1 MSSLQDVKNRFE
13 IIGQSALLNIALETA
28 IKVAPT
34 DISVLITGESGVGK
48 EAFSKI
54 IHALSKRKHGPFI
67 AVNCGAI
74 PGGTIDSELFGHEKG
89 SFTGAHDTRKGYFET
104 VNGGTIFLDEVGELP
119 LETQSRL
126 LRVLESGEFLK
137 VGSSKVQKTDV
148 RIIAATNRDLLEFAQ
163 KGRFREDLY
172 YRLCTV
178 PIKVPPL
185 RDRKEDI
192 YTIFRKFAVD
202 FADAYHMQPISLEA
216 QAQHVL
222 SNYRWPGNVRQLKNI
237 TEQLSVLEESR
248 IISAEILLRY
258 LPEERSSLPT
268 LTTGASSGADT
279 GFSER
284 DIFYKV
290 LYDMRKDV
298 SDLKKLVVGLI
309 QHTANRDEF
318 IAHNQELIG
327 TLFNG
332 QDVSLHNAPPI
343 TMPDQPLPPAS
354 TPFIVTYPKEHVIE
368 ASETQADTVTESL
381 SLEDK
386 EIEMIRKALNKNKG
400 RRKRAAEELG
410 ISERTL
416 YRKIKQY
423 NIEG

>member
-13 IIGQSALLNIALETA
+13 IIGQSSLLNIALETA
-28 IKVAPT
+28 TKVAPT

-89 SFTGAHDTRKGYFET
+89 SFTGAGDMRKGYFET

-126 LRVLESGEFLK
+126 LRVLESGEFIK

-148 RIIAATNRDLLEFAQ
+148 RIIAATNRDLLEFAH

-185 RDRKEDI
+185 RERKEDI
-192 YTIFRKFAVD
+192 YTIFRKFALD
-202 FADAYHMQPISLEA
+202 FADAYHMQPITLNQ
-216 QAQHVL
+216 QAQHLLV
-222 SNYRWPGNVRQLKNI
+222 NYRWPGNIRQLKNI
-237 TEQLSVLEESR
+237 TEQLSVLEENR
-248 IISAEILLRY
+248 NITGETMLRY
-258 LPEERSSLPT
+258 LPEERTTLPT
-268 LTTGASSGADT
+268 LSTASSSEN

-318 IAHNQELIG
+318 IAHNQDLIG
-327 TLFNG
+327 TLFNN
-332 QDVSLHNAPPI
+332 QEVATPLAAPI
-343 TMPDQPLPPAS
+343 QMGESPASTPS
-354 TPFIVTYPKEHVIE
+354 TPFIVTYPKEHMIE
-368 ASETQADTVTESL
+368 ASEALSDTVTESL
-381 SLEDK
+381 SLEHK
-386 EIEMIRKALNKNKG
+386 EIEMIRKALDKHKG
-400 RRKRAAEELG
+400 RRKRAADELG

>member
-13 IIGQSALLNIALETA
+13 IIGQSSLLNIALETA
-28 IKVAPT
+28 TKVAPT

-89 SFTGAHDTRKGYFET
+89 SFTGAGDMRKGYFET
-104 VNGGTIFLDEVGELP
+104 VSGGTIFLDEVGELP

-126 LRVLESGEFLK
+126 LRVLESGEFIK

-148 RIIAATNRDLLEFAQ
+148 RIIAATNRDLLEFAH

-185 RDRKEDI
+185 RERKEDI
-192 YTIFRKFAVD
+192 YTIFRKFALD
-202 FADAYHMQPISLEA
+202 FADAYHMQPITLNQ
-216 QAQHVL
+216 QAQHLLV
-222 SNYRWPGNVRQLKNI
+222 NYRWPGNIRQLKNI
-237 TEQLSVLEESR
+237 TEQLSVLEENR
-248 IISAEILLRY
+248 NITGETMLRY
-258 LPEERSSLPT
+258 LPEERTTLPT
-268 LTTGASSGADT
+268 LSTASSSDN

-318 IAHNQELIG
+318 IAHNQDLIG
-327 TLFNG
+327 TLFNN
-332 QDVSLHNAPPI
+332 QEVATPLAAPI
-343 TMPDQPLPPAS
+343 QMAESPASTPS
-354 TPFIVTYPKEHVIE
+354 TPFIVTYPKEHMIE
-368 ASETQADTVTESL
+368 ASEALSDTVTESL
-381 SLEDK
+381 SLEHK
-386 EIEMIRKALNKNKG
+386 EIEMIRKALEKHKG
-400 RRKRAAEELG
+400 RRKRAADELG

>member
-13 IIGQSALLNIALETA
+13 IIGQSSLLNIALETA
-28 IKVAPT
+28 TKVAPT

-89 SFTGAHDTRKGYFET
+89 SFTGAGDMRKGYFET

-126 LRVLESGEFLK
+126 LRVLESGEFIK

-148 RIIAATNRDLLEFAQ
+148 RIIAATNRDLLEFAH

-185 RDRKEDI
+185 RERKEDI
-192 YTIFRKFAVD
+192 YTIFRKFALD
-202 FADAYHMQPISLEA
+202 FADAYHMQPITLNL
-216 QAQHVL
+216 QAQHLLV
-222 SNYRWPGNVRQLKNI
+222 NYRWPGNIRQLKNI
-237 TEQLSVLEESR
+237 TEQLSVLEENR
-248 IISAEILLRY
+248 NITGETMLRY
-258 LPEERSSLPT
+258 LPEERTTLPT
-268 LTTGASSGADT
+268 LSTASSSDN

-318 IAHNQELIG
+318 IAHNQDLIG
-327 TLFNG
+327 TLFNN
-332 QDVSLHNAPPI
+332 QEVATPLTAPIQMAESPVSTP
-343 TMPDQPLPPAS
+343 T
-354 TPFIVTYPKEHVIE
+354 TPFIVTYPKEHMIE
-368 ASETQADTVTESL
+368 ASEALSDTVTESL
-381 SLEDK
+381 SLEHK
-386 EIEMIRKALNKNKG
+386 EIEMIRKALDKHKG
-400 RRKRAAEELG
+400 RRKRAADELG

>member
-54 IHALSKRKHGPFI
+54 IHSLSKRKHGPFI

-185 RDRKEDI
+185 RERKEDV

-202 FADAYHMQPISLEA
+202 FADAYHMQPVTLDA
-216 QAQHVL
+216 QAQHLL
-222 SNYRWPGNVRQLKNI
+222 SNYRWPGNIRQLKNI
-237 TEQLSVLEESR
+237 TEQLSVLEEQR
-248 IISAEILLRY
+248 IISAETLLRY
-258 LPEERSSLPT
+258 LPDERSTLPAISAT
-268 LTTGASSGADT
+268 NHGSDNN
-279 GFSER
+279 FSER

-309 QHTANRDEF
+309 QHTANREEF

-332 QDVSLHNAPPI
+332 QDMAAHNQPAIHVPE
-343 TMPDQPLPPAS
+343 QPLATPS

-368 ASETQADTVTESL
+368 ASETMADTVTESL

-386 EIEMIRKALNKNKG
+386 EIEMIRKALNKHKG
-400 RRKRAAEELG
+400 RRKRAADELG

>member
-13 IIGQSALLNIALETA
+13 IIGQSSLLNIALETA
-28 IKVAPT
+28 TKVAPT

-89 SFTGAHDTRKGYFET
+89 SFTGAGDMRKGYFET

-126 LRVLESGEFLK
+126 LRVLESGEFIK

-148 RIIAATNRDLLEFAQ
+148 RIIAATNRDLLEFAY

-185 RDRKEDI
+185 RERKEDI
-192 YTIFRKFAVD
+192 YTIFRKFALD
-202 FADAYHMQPISLEA
+202 FADAYHMQPISLNQ
-216 QAQHVL
+216 QAQHLLV
-222 SNYRWPGNVRQLKNI
+222 NYRWPGNIRQLKNI
-237 TEQLSVLEESR
+237 TEQLSVLEENR
-248 IISAEILLRY
+248 NITAETMLRY
-258 LPEERSSLPT
+258 LPEERTTLPT
-268 LTTGASSGADT
+268 LSSANTNDN

-318 IAHNQELIG
+318 IAHNQDLIG
-327 TLFNG
+327 TLFNN
-332 QDVSLHNAPPI
+332 QEVATPLAAPI
-343 TMPDQPLPPAS
+343 QMAESPASTPS
-354 TPFIVTYPKEHVIE
+354 TPFIVTYPKEHMIE
-368 ASETQADTVTESL
+368 ASEALSDTVTESL
-381 SLEDK
+381 SLEHK
-386 EIEMIRKALNKNKG
+386 EIEMIRKALDKHKG
-400 RRKRAAEELG
+400 RRKRAADELG